1 MKSKIISSVRLK
13 GSGHEF
19 QNKYEPMSKAQV
31 NEIKEG
37 LQHFHGTEMFYQ
49 IPLIRTR
56 FADGLKYLADVADC
70 FWLITDT
77 SVIAKSLIPRSEFI
91 TIEFKRLSEERQ
103 DFTGYEA
110 EIIYTDGNDNIL
122 EKHGYRVIDFPFDE
136 LRLFFVNDTLMLPSE
151 Y

>member
-1 MKSKIISSVRLK
+1 MKV
-13 GSGHEF
+13 
-19 QNKYEPMSKAQV
+19 QV

-37 LQHFHGTEMFYQ
+37 LQHFHGTEMFYS
-49 IPLIRTR
+49 IPLLRTR
-56 FADGLKYLADVADC
+56 FTDGLKYLSEVAEC

-77 SVIAKSLIPRSEFI
+77 SVIAKSLMNRSEFV
-91 TIEFKRLSEERQ
+91 TIDFRRLSKEKQ

-122 EKHGYRVIDFPFDE
+122 EKHGYKVTDFPLDE
-136 LRLFFVNDTLMLPSE
+136 LRLLFVNNTLMLPSE

>member
-1 MKSKIISSVRLK
+1 M
-13 GSGHEF
+13 
-19 QNKYEPMSKAQV
+19 KAQV

-49 IPLIRTR
+49 IPLLRTR
-56 FADGLKYLADVADC
+56 FTDGLKYLANAADC

-77 SVIAKSLIPRSEFI
+77 SVIAKSLMNRSEFV
-91 TIEFKRLSEERQ
+91 TIDFKRLPEDEQ
-103 DFTGYEA
+103 DVTGYEA

-122 EKHGYRVIDFPFDE
+122 EKHGYRATDFPLDE

>member
-1 MKSKIISSVRLK
+1 M
-13 GSGHEF
+13 
-19 QNKYEPMSKAQV
+19 KAQV

-37 LQHFHGTEMFYQ
+37 LQHFHGTEMFCQ
-49 IPLIRTR
+49 IPLLRTR
-56 FADGLKYLADVADC
+56 FTDGLKYLSEVAEC

-77 SVIAKSLIPRSEFI
+77 SVIAKSLMNRSEFV
-91 TIEFKRLSEERQ
+91 TIDFRRLSKEKQ

-122 EKHGYRVIDFPFDE
+122 EKHGYRVTDFPLDE
-136 LRLFFVNDTLMLPSE
+136 LRLFFVNNTLMLPSE

>member
-1 MKSKIISSVRLK
+1 MTKQR
-13 GSGHEF
+13 
-19 QNKYEPMSKAQV
+19 

-49 IPLIRTR
+49 IPLLRTR
-56 FADGLKYLADVADC
+56 FTDGLKYLANVADC

-77 SVIAKSLIPRSEFI
+77 SVIAKSLINRSEFI
-91 TIEFKRLSEERQ
+91 TIDFKRLSKEKQEIS
-103 DFTGYEA
+103 GYEA
-110 EIIYTDGNDNIL
+110 EIIYTDGNNTIL
-122 EKHGYRVIDFPFDE
+122 EKHQYRKTDFPLDE

>member
-1 MKSKIISSVRLK
+1 M
-13 GSGHEF
+13 
-19 QNKYEPMSKAQV
+19 KAQV

-37 LQHFHGTEMFYQ
+37 LQHFHGTKMFYQ

-56 FADGLKYLADVADC
+56 FTDGLKYLADVADC

-77 SVIAKSLIPRSEFI
+77 SVIAKNLIPRSEFI
-91 TIEFKRLSEERQ
+91 TIDFKRLSEERQ

-122 EKHGYRVIDFPFDE
+122 EKHGYRVTDFPLDE
-136 LRLFFVNDTLMLPSE
+136 LRLFFVNDTLMLPGE

>member
-1 MKSKIISSVRLK
+1 
-13 GSGHEF
+13 
-19 QNKYEPMSKAQV
+19 MSKAQV

>member
-1 MKSKIISSVRLK
+1 M
-13 GSGHEF
+13 
-19 QNKYEPMSKAQV
+19 KAQV

-49 IPLIRTR
+49 IPLLKTR
-56 FADGLKYLADVADC
+56 FTDGLKYLAEVAEC

-77 SVIAKSLIPRSEFI
+77 SVIAKSLMNRSEFV
-91 TIEFKRLSEERQ
+91 TIDFKKLSNEKQ
-103 DFTGYEA
+103 DYSGYEA
-110 EIIYTDGNDNIL
+110 EIIYSDGNDNVL
-122 EKHGYRVIDFPFDE
+122 EKHGYRVTDFPLDE

>member
-1 MKSKIISSVRLK
+1 M
-13 GSGHEF
+13 E
-19 QNKYEPMSKAQV
+19 AQV

-49 IPLIRTR
+49 IPLLRTR
-56 FADGLKYLADVADC
+56 FTDGLKYLANVADC

-77 SVIAKSLIPRSEFI
+77 SVIAKSLMDRSRFI
-91 TIEFKRLSEERQ
+91 TIDFKRLSGETQES
-103 DFTGYEA
+103 TGYEA

-122 EKHGYRVIDFPFDE
+122 EKHGYRVTDFPLDE
-136 LRLFFVNDTLMLPSE
+136 LRLYFVNDTLMLPSE

>member
-1 MKSKIISSVRLK
+1 M
-13 GSGHEF
+13 
-19 QNKYEPMSKAQV
+19 KAQV

-49 IPLIRTR
+49 IPLLRTR
-56 FADGLKYLADVADC
+56 FTDGLKYLANAADC

-77 SVIAKSLIPRSEFI
+77 SVIAKSLMNRSEFV
-91 TIEFKRLSEERQ
+91 TIDFKRLSKEKQ
-103 DFTGYEA
+103 DYSGYEA
-110 EIIYTDGNDNIL
+110 EIIYSDGNDNIL
-122 EKHGYRVIDFPFDE
+122 EKHGYRATDFPLDE